1 MSFLVESLVVFSS
14 GNLLFDFEPSGKVY
28 SINVTICTLNY
39 KNVVWTVFTIQ
50 FSVFF
55 FFSFFISFFLVS
67 LFCGNLVSSLDHL
80 NYSHSDFSYMTLE
93 K

>member
-1 MSFLVESLVVFSS
+1 MESLFVFSS

-28 SINVTICTLNY
+28 LINVTIRTLNY
-39 KNVVWTVFTIQ
+39 KNVVWAVFTIQ

-55 FFSFFISFFLVS
+55 FSLFISFFLVS
-67 LFCGNLVSSLDHL
+67 LVCGNLVSSLDHL